1 MQEGS
6 LSISSYNFQINGNQG
21 NKISTYS
28 VDKKVNKT
36 FTNLIVSTS
45 DPHMKSY
52 IMTTY
57 VSRLNPIYL
66 IYL

>member
-6 LSISSYNFQINGNQG
+6 LSISSYNFQINGNPS

-36 FTNLIVSTS
+36 FANLIVSTS
-45 DPHMKSY
+45 DPHMESY
-52 IMTTY
+52 II

>member
-6 LSISSYNFQINGNQG
+6 LSISSHNFQINGNQG

-28 VDKKVNKT
+28 VDKKVNKK

-45 DPHMKSY
+45 DPHMESY
-52 IMTTY
+52 II
-57 VSRLNPIYL
+57 VSILNTIYL

>member
-6 LSISSYNFQINGNQG
+6 LSISSHNFQINGNQG

-45 DPHMKSY
+45 DPHMESY
-52 IMTTY
+52 IITY